1 MALALIGIQL
11 SIMLWSLKALKRLSV
26 QLKELY
32 ENKREALD
40 DSCPIEILP
49 VTRNFNTILRH
60 EKDQHK
66 RYRNTLSAQ
75 TFFLTLTR
83 PIF

>member
-11 SIMLWSLKALKRLSV
+11 SIMLWSLKALKRLPV

-40 DSCPIEILP
+40 DSYSIEILP
-49 VTRNFNTILRH
+49 VTKNFNTILRH
-60 EKDQHK
+60 EKYPRK
-66 RYRNTLSAQ
+66 RYRDTLSVQ
-75 TFFLTLTR
+75 TFF
-83 PIF
+83 